1 VTDTQQ
7 MFADGK
13 NGSIVCIEFTDDGTR
28 VLADVED
35 DWITENQ
42 FRKALVA
49 EFGTDFHI
57 RRQQGFWFATGR
69 RDADNKMAHIGA
81 WEEYL
86 DAQDRHEEATL

>member
-1 VTDTQQ
+1 MTDTQK
-7 MFADGK
+7 FWADGK
-13 NGSIVCIEFTDDGTR
+13 DGDVVCIEFTDDGIR

-35 DWITENQ
+35 DRITEDQ

-49 EFGTDFHI
+49 EFGIDFLI
-57 RRQQGFWFATGR
+57 RRRQEFWFATGK
-69 RDADNKMAHIGA
+69 RDADNRMANIGR

>member
-1 VTDTQQ
+1 MDTEKLW
-7 MFADGK
+7 ADGK
-13 NGSIVCIEFTDDGTR
+13 NGDPICIQFTDDGTR

-35 DWITENQ
+35 DRITEDQ

-49 EFGTDFHI
+49 EFGIDFFI
-57 RRQQGFWFATGR
+57 RRQQGFWFATGK
-69 RDADNKMAHIGA
+69 RDADNRMASVGA